1 MQIYMLNLV
10 YLLLLWRLKTQFFES
25 KLVFEKISCFEMA
38 NSRAL
43 DTFTVYSNI
52 SKIRLLI
59 QTTLRKNAR
68 RHMDISK
75 TNRFSVEE
83 AINYIP
89 RTKKRKKVRVCEMF
103 ETFGSSS
110 FPMFPI
116 LSWELKIKVQRH
128 LLRFLHHLSRSCF
141 VNTK

>member
-10 YLLLLWRLKTQFFES
+10 YLLLLQRLKTQFFES

-38 NSRAL
+38 KSWAL
-43 DTFTVYSNI
+43 DTLTIYSNI
-52 SKIRLLI
+52 SKIRVLI
-59 QTTLRKNAR
+59 QTTLCRNAR
-68 RHMDISK
+68 IHMYISK
-75 TNRFSVEE
+75 PNRFSVEE

-89 RTKKRKKVRVCEMF
+89 RTKKRKKVRVCETF

-110 FPMFPI
+110 SPMFPI
-116 LSWELKIKVQRH
+116 LSWQLKIKVQRH